1 LGTIG
6 NIGASRLPTR
16 AESKD
21 AANGVIAGSSS
32 LVVAVS
38 LRSTATSVDTSAA
51 PPLPRASVPGVV
63 LSYDDD
69 VTTTQ
74 PELEA
79 LLARVNDATKLLQ
92 RSATVPSA
100 VAQLIDSFEATLGA
114 ATPQRLQT
122 DPYLTTTLWA
132 AAFRAEKA
140 LRHDNGEQQRRD
152 VRVALE
158 QFRHALRDIVESR
171 PYDDGAPVRDVLI
184 KTADAVG
191 VPQKIL
197 AELLGISVRQLQ
209 RWLAPGG
216 AEPAA
221 DDAARIRAVGNVVNQ
236 LRHSFTGPG
245 VMAWFDRE
253 HPVLKSRPIELLD
266 DPLCYPELFGAA
278 TAVRATTG

>member
-1 LGTIG
+1 M
-6 NIGASRLPTR
+6 S
-16 AESKD
+16 
-21 AANGVIAGSSS
+21 
-32 LVVAVS
+32 
-38 LRSTATSVDTSAA
+38 ATPS
-51 PPLPRASVPGVV
+51 
-63 LSYDDD
+63 
-69 VTTTQ
+69 
-74 PELEA
+74 ELDA
-79 LLARVNDATKLLQ
+79 LLTRVNDATRLLQ
-92 RSATVPSA
+92 RSSTVPSE
-100 VAQLIDSFEATLGA
+100 VAQLIDSFESTLGA
-114 ATPQRLQT
+114 ATPLQLEA

-140 LRHDNGEQQRRD
+140 LRHDNHQQQRRD

-184 KTADAVG
+184 RTADAVG
-191 VPQKIL
+191 VPQKTL

-221 DDAARIRAVGNVVNQ
+221 DDAARIRAVGSVVNQ

-266 DPLCYPELFGAA
+266 DPLCYPELLGAA